1 MSSLH
6 RIWAVTAKELK
17 QLSRDRVTFG
27 MVVMIPL
34 IQLLLFGY
42 AINTEVRNIPIAV
55 VDLSGS
61 AIARAITEQ
70 VRVTQVVDI
79 RTHYHTPREAEAA
92 IVAGTVRAALVFPE
106 NLAQRAAGGEPLAQ
120 WLVDGSDTIVGS
132 ALLALRTM
140 PVHLE
145 AGGPRG
151 AYSAAS
157 PSFEVAL
164 FFNPERRS
172 EVNVVPGLT
181 AIILTMTM
189 ILFTSA
195 ALVRER
201 ERGNLELL
209 ITTPVHSLE
218 IMIGKLVPYVFVGLI
233 QITIILGLG
242 MTIFQVPFNG
252 TLGNLVAVTL
262 AFIGA
267 SLTLGLLISTI
278 AKTQMQAM
286 QMTVFILMPSI
297 LLSGFMFPY
306 DAMPRP
312 AQYIAEVLPATHFM
326 RLIRGV
332 FLRGAE
338 VSQLQG
344 DMIWLLGFTVI
355 MLAVATLRFRKTL
368 D

>member
-1 MSSLH
+1 
-6 RIWAVTAKELK
+6 
-17 QLSRDRVTFG
+17 
-27 MVVMIPL
+27 
-34 IQLLLFGY
+34 
-42 AINTEVRNIPIAV
+42 
-55 VDLSGS
+55 
-61 AIARAITEQ
+61 
-70 VRVTQVVDI
+70 
-79 RTHYHTPREAEAA
+79 
-92 IVAGTVRAALVFPE
+92 
-106 NLAQRAAGGEPLAQ
+106 
-120 WLVDGSDTIVGS
+120 
-132 ALLALRTM
+132 
-140 PVHLE
+140 
-145 AGGPRG
+145 
-151 AYSAAS
+151 
-157 PSFEVAL
+157 
-164 FFNPERRS
+164 
-172 EVNVVPGLT
+172 
-181 AIILTMTM
+181 MTM

-195 ALVRER
+195 ALERER

-218 IMIGKLVPYVFVGLI
+218 IMIGKLEPYVFVGLI